1 MEEISIVSTRAAF
14 PRAPHMSYGG
24 AAVWFTS
31 PPGAVVQLLE
41 PVRGTLE
48 LVNWLVGPAY
58 DELER
63 RFPGRQALIFVFDLE
78 LMTGRSAAS
87 RSVFLAKV
95 RECGKRF
102 AEGLVVP
109 PTAANAAYRQS
120 MYAAMAIARAVGIHV
135 EMVSSSVSAVAS
147 RSLKPAL

>member
-1 MEEISIVSTRAAF
+1 MEEISTVRSRAAF
-14 PRAPHMSYGG
+14 ARAPHMSYGG

-31 PPGAVVQLLE
+31 PPGAVVQLVE
-41 PVRGTLE
+41 PVRGTLD

-58 DELER
+58 EELER
-63 RFPGRQALIFVFDLE
+63 RFPGRTALIFVFDLE

-87 RSVFLAKV
+87 RSVFLAKA

-102 AEGLVVP
+102 SEGLFVP

-120 MYAAMAIARAVGIHV
+120 VHAAIALIRALGVHV
-135 EMVSSSVSAVAS
+135 EEASSAISAVSS
-147 RSLKPAL
+147 RNLKPAL